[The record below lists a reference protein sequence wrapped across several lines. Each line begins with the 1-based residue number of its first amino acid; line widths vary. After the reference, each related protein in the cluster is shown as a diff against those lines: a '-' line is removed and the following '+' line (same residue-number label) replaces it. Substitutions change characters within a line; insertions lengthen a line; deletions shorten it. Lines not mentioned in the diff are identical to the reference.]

1 MSKSSLAL
9 VVLFALTSGAFA
21 QGMHSPCNFDGLVGG
36 KRTDDLAVFHPTTGN
51 WHIKT
56 LAGTIIAS
64 PYNWGWNETT
74 AAPGDYNGDGI
85 SDLGVFHRA
94 TGNWYIRTLAGANLA
109 VGYNWG
115 WNETVPVP
123 ADYDG
128 DGRTDLAVYQRSTG
142 NWYIHNLFT
151 GQAIASVNWGWSECS
166 PVPGDYNGDG
176 KADLAVFHRATGNWY
191 IRTVSGTTLAMAT
204 NWGWSATRAM
214 AADFDG
220 DGKADL
226 AVFHRATGNWY
237 IRTLSGTVLASM
249 NWGWNLVNPAPG
261 DYDGDGKA
269 DLGVYHRA
277 TGNWYIWSLTA
288 GQLASPIN
296 WGWSET
302 AAAQSYAHRSSD
314 GLTMLAF
321 GDSVTRGEASSSDG
335 PLTGYPMLL
344 EQKMDTFYGG
354 HFFTINAGQGGEK
367 TSAGKLRLPGLLDTY
382 HPDVVLLMEGVND
395 ALTDAIFEKTKNNLR
410 TMIQSCKSRGIDV
423 IIGTITPVKSDADK
437 DRFEQQQRIQSFI
450 PAIQDLARTEKVPQA
465 RVYENFT
472 ATPNWSTLLNDYSGN
487 HPNDRGYA
495 VVRDAFYSSVS
506 GIISS
511 GAAY

>member
-1 MSKSSLAL
+1 MPKSSVVFFVFLAL
-9 VVLFALTSGAFA
+9 AVGAFA
-21 QGMHSPCNFDGLVGG
+21 QGTHGPCNFDGLVGG
-36 KRTDDLAVFHPTTGN
+36 KRTDDLAVFHPASGN

-56 LAGTIIAS
+56 LTGTIIAS

-74 AAPGDYNGDGI
+74 AAPGDYNGDGV

-94 TGNWYIRTLAGANLA
+94 TGNWYVRTLAGANIT

-115 WNETVPVP
+115 WAETVPVP

-128 DGRTDLAVYQRSTG
+128 DGRTDLAVFQRSTG
-142 NWYIHNLFT
+142 NWYIRSLAT
-151 GQAIASVNWGWSECS
+151 GQVITNVNWGWSECS
-166 PVPGDYNGDG
+166 PVPADFNGDG
-176 KADLAVFHRATGNWY
+176 RADLAVFHRATGNWY
-191 IRTVSGTTLAMAT
+191 IRKLTG
-204 NWGWSATRAM
+204 
-214 AADFDG
+214 
-220 DGKADL
+220 
-226 AVFHRATGNWY
+226 AV
-237 IRTLSGTVLASM
+237 IASM

-261 DYDGDGKA
+261 DYDGDGRA

-288 GQLASPIN
+288 GQLASPVN

-302 AAAQSYAHRSSD
+302 AAAQSYTHRSSD
-314 GLTMLAF
+314 GLVMLAF

-395 ALTDAIFEKTKNNLR
+395 ALTDSIFEKTKTNLR
-410 TMIQSCKSRGIDV
+410 AMIQSCKLRGIDV
-423 IIGTITPVKSDADK
+423 IIGTLTPVKSDADK
-437 DRFEQQQRIQSFI
+437 DRFEQQQRIQAFI
-450 PAIQDLARTEKVPQA
+450 PSIQDLARTEKVPQA

-472 ATPNWSTLLNDYSGN
+472 GTPNWSTLLNDNSGN

-506 GIISS
+506 TLVQS